1 MDFPKKGYYCLL
13 KKDWQNVVLFAT
25 NWTKI
30 IPGPTKVREPLWIF
44 LKGKR
49 NKKSHSPKSVKK

>member
-1 MDFPKKGYYCLL
+1 MDFPKKDSYCLL
-13 KKDWQNVVLFAT
+13 KKDVVLFAT
-25 NWTKI
+25 NWTKK
-30 IPGPTKVREPLWIF
+30 IPDPTKVREPLWIF